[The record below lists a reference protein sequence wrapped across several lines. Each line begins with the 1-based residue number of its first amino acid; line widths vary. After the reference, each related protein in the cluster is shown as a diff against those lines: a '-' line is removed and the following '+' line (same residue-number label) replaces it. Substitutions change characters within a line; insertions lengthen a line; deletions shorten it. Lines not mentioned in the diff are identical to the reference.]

1 MTRATCRL
9 PRWASIACRMAHPG
23 LAQPASWPTR
33 RRRHRSP
40 RWPRARRLTA
50 GPGPL
55 RQGLRLERV
64 ELRLVDG
71 AAVEQLLGLVDLGG
85 RTAVA
90 GHRADV
96 VVHLRLLPAHGL
108 GLALGHPLVL
118 DDQVR
123 ERADERQHDEK
134 DRPHGLAPA

>member
-1 MTRATCRL
+1 MTRATWRL
-9 PRWASIACRMAHPG
+9 PRWASMARRIAHPG
-23 LAQPASWPTR
+23 LAHPASWPTR

-90 GHRADV
+90 GHRANV
-96 VVHLRLLPAHGL
+96 VVHLRLLPAHRL
-108 GLALGHPLVL
+108 GLALGHPVVL
-118 DDQVR
+118 GDQVDQ
-123 ERADERQHDEK
+123 RAKEGQHDEE
-134 DRPHGLAPA
+134 DRPRGLAPA